1 MNLKDYQQ
9 ARLPVIE
16 NRLQAD
22 LSALIP
28 AGDQEMH
35 LMLAYHMGWVGVT
48 GAPKASGK
56 RLRPLLVLMANEACG
71 GDWQSALP
79 AASAVSLLHNFSL
92 IHDDI
97 EDNSDL
103 RRGRPTV
110 WRIWGMPLALNA
122 GDLMFSFPYACL
134 LSLPQSGHTIET
146 VLAALAVLQN
156 TIQQLVH
163 GQHLDMRFETR
174 ADVALD
180 DYWQM
185 IAGKTAALIACC
197 CQLGALLAGEDA
209 ARQAQWAQFGR
220 SLGLAFQVVDDWL
233 GIWGDPAVTGKD
245 TYSDLLSHKKTI
257 PILYGIA
264 QNQQFAQHW
273 RQGFTQD
280 DLPALAQLLEQ
291 EGAQDYTLAQADDLT
306 KQALAMLDDLVP
318 SDNPMRALLTE
329 LATTLTRRSA

>member
-1 MNLKDYQQ
+1 MTLKDYQK

-16 NRLQAD
+16 NRLQTD

-28 AGDQEMH
+28 AGDQELH

-71 GDWQSALP
+71 GDWRSALP

-97 EDNSDL
+97 EDNSDM

-110 WRIWGMPLALNA
+110 WKIWGLPLALNA

-134 LSLPQSGHTIET
+134 LTLPHSGHTQET
-146 VLAALAVLQN
+146 TLAALAVLQN

-163 GQHLDMRFETR
+163 GQHLDMRFESR
-174 ADVALD
+174 ADVTLD

-197 CQLGALLAGEDA
+197 CHLGALLAGEDT

-245 TYSDLLSHKKTI
+245 TFSDLLSHKKTI

-264 QNQQFAQHW
+264 HNQQFAQHW
-273 RQGFTQD
+273 RKGFESQE
-280 DLPALAQLLEQ
+280 LAQLAHLLEE
-291 EGAQDYTLAQADDLT
+291 EGAQDYTRTQADALT
-306 KQALAMLDDLVP
+306 SQALALLNDLIQP
-318 SDNPMRALLTE
+318 DNNMHALLTE